1 MYNYKEI
8 LDWKYSGCNFTI
20 SDPLDYST
28 LVWNDSSEKP
38 SQELLETKIELI
50 KASELNS
57 VRQKRLKEYPP
68 IEDYIDGVVK
78 GDAAQIQAYIDACL
92 AIKVKYPKP
101 L

>member
-1 MYNYKEI
+1 MYNYKQI

-38 SQELLETKIELI
+38 SQETLETKIELI
-50 KASELNS
+50 KVSELNS
-57 VRQKRLKEYPP
+57 VRQTRANEYPS
-68 IEDYIDGVVK
+68 IQDQLDILYHG
-78 GDAAQIQAYIDACL
+78 GYDAWKAVIQA
-92 AIKVKYPKP
+92 IKDKYPKP